1 MFAESTAARIVPTMT
16 HINRRNALQ
25 ILGAGSLV
33 AATPSIGF
41 AAGKKMK
48 LSIAAYSFR
57 NHFGYMK
64 GKERKAAEPKMNMR
78 KFIDFCAANHAGA
91 ELTSYFFPPKVD
103 AKFCRGLRNYA
114 KKKGV
119 GISGTAVGNNFS
131 YEPEKDRKAQ
141 MDYVKKW
148 IDHAAQMGGPHVRIF
163 AGKKRRETSE
173 EKADKLVIE
182 ALQEACEYAGKKKVY
197 LGLENHDSI
206 STAERLIRL
215 IEAVDSKWL
224 GVNLDSGNFRTAD
237 PYKDFELSAPYA
249 VNVQLKADIRFPG
262 KPAEPADLKRL
273 MGLLK
278 KAAYKGWV
286 ALEYEL
292 NKDPYTSIPPIMK
305 ELAGML

>member
-1 MFAESTAARIVPTMT
+1 MT

-262 KPAEPADLKRL
+262 KPAEPADLERL

>member
-1 MFAESTAARIVPTMT
+1 MT
-16 HINRRNALQ
+16 QINRRNALQ

-33 AATPSIGF
+33 AAAPSIGF
-41 AAGKKMK
+41 AASDKMK

-57 NHFGYMK
+57 DHFGYMK
-64 GKERKAAEPKMNMR
+64 GKERKAAEPKITMR
-78 KFIDFCAANHAGA
+78 EFLDFCAENNAGA
-91 ELTSYFFPPKVD
+91 ELTSYFFPPNVD
-103 AKFCRGLRNYA
+103 AKMCRGLRKYA
-114 KKKGV
+114 KKKGI

-131 YEPEKDRKAQ
+131 YEPAKDRKEQ

-163 AGKKRRETSE
+163 AGKKRKETSE

-182 ALQEACEYAGKKKVY
+182 ALQEACEYAGEKKVY

-215 IEAVDSKWL
+215 IKAVDSKWL
-224 GVNLDSGNFRTAD
+224 GVNLDSGNFRTDD

-262 KPAEPADLKRL
+262 KAAEPADLKRL
-273 MGLLK
+273 MNLLK
-278 KAAYKGWV
+278 KANYKDWV

-292 NKDPYTSIPPIMK
+292 KKDPFTEIPPLMK
-305 ELAGML
+305 ELAALA